1 MNTSAISISR
11 VSRSDPQLLE
21 LVALLDADL
30 NSRYGIVQAQYDQF
44 NSLATVDAAVIAH
57 LNGQSI
63 GCGCYRR
70 IDETT
75 AEIKRMFVRPENRG
89 SGAAAQLLAEL
100 ESWASEGGAK
110 RAILETGIKNPEA
123 IRFYT
128 KSGYSRIDNYGQYAG
143 KELSVCMAKSLA
155 AS

>member
-1 MNTSAISISR
+1 MNDSAISISR
-11 VSRSDPQLLE
+11 VSRDDAQLRE

-44 NSLATVDAAVIAH
+44 NSLATVDAAVVAY
-57 LNGQSI
+57 LNSQPI

-70 IDETT
+70 IDEST
-75 AEIKRMFVRPENRG
+75 AEIKRMFVRPEHRG
-89 SGAAAQLLAEL
+89 SGAAARLLVEL
-100 ESWASEGGAK
+100 EDWASEDGFT

-128 KSGYSRIDNYGQYAG
+128 KSGYTRIENYGQYAG
-143 KELSVCMAKSLA
+143 KELSVCMAKSLTTP
-155 AS
+155 

>member
-1 MNTSAISISR
+1 MNDSAITILR
-11 VSRSDPQLLE
+11 VSRDDAHLRE

-44 NSLATVDAAVIAH
+44 NSLATVDAAVVAN
-57 LNGQSI
+57 LSGRPI

-75 AEIKRMFVRPENRG
+75 VEIKRMFVRPEDRG
-89 SGAAAQLLAEL
+89 SGAAARLLAEL
-100 ESWASEGGAK
+100 EHWASETGFT

-128 KSGYSRIDNYGQYAG
+128 KSGYTRIENYGQYAG
-143 KELSVCMAKSLA
+143 MENSICMAKSLGTP
-155 AS
+155 